1 MKGTSLEEINPI
13 EAQKKQPK
21 DLIIESLVE
30 SCHDFDKKI
39 NDDMESIPNNTSTK
53 MKIAYVNQLKWV
65 KQPESQRTDNP
76 PSNLSSKTEYWRS
89 DQKPKGSVGWT
100 I

>member
-53 MKIAYVNQLKWV
+53 MKIAYVNQLK
-65 KQPESQRTDNP
+65 
-76 PSNLSSKTEYWRS
+76 
-89 DQKPKGSVGWT
+89 
-100 I
+100 